1 MSPGL
6 LSSDRFPRVSVVV
19 PCFNEA
25 PELIR
30 ESLGSLRAQSFTDFE
45 CLVIDEST
53 QPELAEACRAEC
65 ARDTRFTY
73 VHPSGRLGLAA
84 SLNLG
89 VELSRGEYVAR
100 FDSDDICLPERLT
113 LQVRFLDDH
122 PEIGVLGGA
131 MDIINESGQ
140 TIATRLYPC
149 ESTAVEWRM
158 QVTNAIAHPT
168 VMARRQVFEQ
178 HGHYDSSFRFSED
191 LELWLRWL
199 NAGVTFANLPQVL
212 IRYRQNSTNRSST
225 HWKYNLRA
233 RRRHLSA
240 NLLPHRLVGMIV
252 ILAWMAFP
260 DRLKDQLF
268 RKIVFYRNMQP

>member
-1 MSPGL
+1 MSLEL
-6 LSSDRFPRVSVVV
+6 LESDKSPRVSVVV

-25 PELIR
+25 PDLIR

-53 QPELAEACRAEC
+53 QPERAEACREEC

-73 VHPSGRLGLAA
+73 VHPSVRLGLAA

-113 LQVRFLDDH
+113 LQVGFLDEH
-122 PEIGVLGGA
+122 PEIDVLGGA
-131 MDIINESGQ
+131 MDIINEAGQ
-140 TIATRLYPC
+140 TTATRLYPC
-149 ESTAVEWRM
+149 EPTAVERRM

-168 VMARRQVFEQ
+168 VMARRQVFER

-212 IRYRQNSTNRSST
+212 IRYRQNSTNRSGA
-225 HWKYNLRA
+225 HWQYNLQA

-240 NLLPHRLVGMIV
+240 NLLPYRLIGMIV
-252 ILAWMAFP
+252 ILVWIAVPAG
-260 DRLKDQLF
+260 LKDQLF
-268 RKIVFYRNMQP
+268 RKIVFYRNM